1 MLRLLLWR
9 LCLEMK
15 KTWTVEV
22 ELDEHGEPAL
32 TLPEDMIK
40 QIGWKIGDIIR
51 WSRQDDGSW
60 ILERVL

>member
-22 ELDEHGEPAL
+22 ELYEHDEPAL

-60 ILERVL
+60 ILEQVS

>member
-22 ELDEHGEPAL
+22 ELDEHDEPAL

-51 WSRQDDGSW
+51 WSRQDDGNW
-60 ILERVL
+60 ILEQVS

>member
-1 MLRLLLWR
+1 
-9 LCLEMK
+9 MK

-51 WSRQDDGSW
+51 WSKQDDGSW